1 VPRVRSFPPIAAA
14 DARILILGSMPGEES
29 LRRKQYY
36 AHPQNQFWRI
46 LAQVTGAAHDRPYE
60 ERVDALIRTGVA
72 LWDVLR
78 SCRRESSLDS
88 AIQRDSMRPND
99 FRRFLAAHPDITHV
113 FFNGATAEAAFLRH
127 VQPKL
132 SRPLNLERLPS
143 TSPAHAGMPRDEKLK
158 RWIAAL
164 DCARR

>member
-1 VPRVRSFPPIAAA
+1 MPRVRSFPPIAAA

-29 LRRKQYY
+29 LRRRRYY

-46 LAQVTGAAHDRPYE
+46 MALITGAAPEQSYEDRVE
-60 ERVDALIRTGVA
+60 ALMAARIA

-88 AIQRDSMRPND
+88 AIERDSMQPND
-99 FRRFLAAHPDITHV
+99 FRRFLAAHADITHV
-113 FFNGATAEAAFLRH
+113 FFNGATAEAAFRRH

-132 SRPLNLERLPS
+132 PRTLKFERLPS
-143 TSPAHAGMPRDEKLK
+143 TSPAHAGMTRPEKQK

-164 DCARR
+164 DCGLR